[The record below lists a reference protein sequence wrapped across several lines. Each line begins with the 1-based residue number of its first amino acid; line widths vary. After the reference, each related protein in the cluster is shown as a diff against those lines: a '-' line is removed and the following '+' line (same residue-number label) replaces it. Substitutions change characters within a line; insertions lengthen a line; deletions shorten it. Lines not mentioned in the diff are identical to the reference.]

1 MTLDFTAE
9 DRMSFDGKGARISF
23 MGIYFGGAGGSFTGS
38 VSQAKGMKDPS
49 GAVTATLAGRGNS
62 AIG

>member
-1 MTLDFTAE
+1 
-9 DRMSFDGKGARISF
+9 MSFDGKGARIIF
-23 MGIYFGGAGGSFTGS
+23 MGVYFAGAGGSFTGS